1 MGKLHVRRS
10 LQRLLACAVLLLA
23 GSPAFAQFERSR
35 VAGTV
40 NDQQGG
46 VVPGV
51 TVTATNQ
58 ATNQIEVVVT
68 DESGFYIFPSLAPGQ
83 YTISAELQGFK
94 KATRTGVQ
102 LDAAGSITMDLTL
115 ETGALS
121 EEVTVTADAALLQTD
136 VAMRKTV
143 ESKDIEQL
151 ALAGRNPIG
160 VAGLKAGVAAAPST
174 TTVST
179 TSATAASTSTAAATM
194 KTTSPSMAPRPF
206 APVPRATPSAS
217 RTSMP
222 CRKCRC

>member
-35 VAGTV
+35 VAGTIK
-40 NDQQGG
+40 DQQGG
-46 VVPGV
+46 VMPGV

-58 ATNQIEVVVT
+58 ATNQAEVGVT

-136 VAMRKTV
+136 VAHAQDR
-143 ESKDIEQL
+143 
-151 ALAGRNPIG
+151 
-160 VAGLKAGVAAAPST
+160 
-174 TTVST
+174 
-179 TSATAASTSTAAATM
+179 
-194 KTTSPSMAPRPF
+194 
-206 APVPRATPSAS
+206 
-217 RTSMP
+217 
-222 CRKCRC
+222 